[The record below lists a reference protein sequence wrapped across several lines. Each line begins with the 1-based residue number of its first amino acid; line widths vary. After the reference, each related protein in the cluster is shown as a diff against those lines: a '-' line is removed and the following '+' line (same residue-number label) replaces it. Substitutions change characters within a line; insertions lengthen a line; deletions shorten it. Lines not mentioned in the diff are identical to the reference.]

1 MSGGLPITLEEHVR
15 LLFRA
20 LLVIGER
27 ESVNLSELAEAL
39 GKNRPQVY
47 TLVNTLE
54 SLGLV
59 TKERIKALPP
69 RTIIK
74 PTNKGKKLIQCLL
87 EIELI

>member
-1 MSGGLPITLEEHVR
+1 MPITFEEHVR
-15 LLFRA
+15 LLFKA
-20 LLVIGER
+20 LLVVGEKGNP
-27 ESVNLSELAEAL
+27 SLSELAEAL

-59 TKERIKALPP
+59 SRERVKALPP

-74 PTNKGKKLIQCLL
+74 PTGKGKKFIQCLRD
-87 EIELI
+87 IGFT

>member
-1 MSGGLPITLEEHVR
+1 VPITLEEHVR

-20 LLVIGER
+20 LLVIGEG
-27 ESVNLSELAEAL
+27 EGVNLSELATAL

-59 TKERIKALPP
+59 ARERVKGLPP
-69 RTIIK
+69 KTIVKLTDRGRKLASCIK
-74 PTNKGKKLIQCLL
+74 EVID
-87 EIELI
+87 

>member
-1 MSGGLPITLEEHVR
+1 MPITLEEHVK
-15 LLFRA
+15 LLFKA
-20 LLVIGER
+20 LMIIGEK

-59 TKERIKALPP
+59 TRERVKALPP

-74 PTNKGKKLIQCLL
+74 PTEKGKKFIQCLRDI
-87 EIELI
+87 EIIY